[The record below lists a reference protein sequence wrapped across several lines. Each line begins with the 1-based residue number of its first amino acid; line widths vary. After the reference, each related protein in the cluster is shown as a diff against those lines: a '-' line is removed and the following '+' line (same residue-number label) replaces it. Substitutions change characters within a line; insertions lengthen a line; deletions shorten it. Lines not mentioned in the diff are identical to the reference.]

1 MKKML
6 FISLISLMCFTLHV
20 SAKENQNTETKTEA
34 IDQTHIL
41 KGFVFDKSTNE
52 TLAGAII
59 TANGQK
65 VYSDLDGNF
74 EVASLCGGKCE
85 IKVSLISYVDETVEI
100 DTNNLQSIQI
110 KLHQR

>member
-6 FISLISLMCFTLHV
+6 FISLIAIMCFTLHV
-20 SAKENQNTETKTEA
+20 SAKENQNIETKTEA
-34 IDQTHIL
+34 IDQNHVL

-74 EVASLCGGKCE
+74 EVANVCGGKCE

>member
-6 FISLISLMCFTLHV
+6 FISLIAIMCFTLHV
-20 SAKENQNTETKTEA
+20 SAKENQNMDTKTEA
-34 IDQTHIL
+34 IDQNHVL

-74 EVASLCGGKCE
+74 EVANVCGGKCE

>member
-6 FISLISLMCFTLHV
+6 FISLVSIMCFSLHV
-20 SAKENQNTETKTEA
+20 SAKENQNMETKTET
-34 IDQTHIL
+34 IDQTHVL

-52 TLAGAII
+52 SLAGAII

-74 EVASLCGGKCE
+74 EVTNLCGAKCQ
-85 IKVSLISYVDETVEI
+85 IKVSLISYIDETVEI
-100 DTNNLQSIQI
+100 DTNNLASIQI
-110 KLHQR
+110 KLKQR

>member
-6 FISLISLMCFTLHV
+6 FISLIAIMCFTLHV
-20 SAKENQNTETKTEA
+20 SAKENQNMDTKTEA
-34 IDQTHIL
+34 IDQTHVL

-74 EVASLCGGKCE
+74 EVANVCGGKCE

>member
-1 MKKML
+1 ML
-6 FISLISLMCFTLHV
+6 FISLISLICFTLHV
-20 SAKENQNTETKTEA
+20 SAKENEIAETKTDA
-34 IDQTHIL
+34 IDQTHVL

-74 EVASLCGGKCE
+74 EVTNLCGSKCE

-100 DTNNLQSIQI
+100 DTNNPESIQI
-110 KLHQR
+110 KLKQR